1 MNVSRMGII
10 MLIIGLVLLLNSWSS
25 HVPNYA
31 SLSSGEV
38 EANETL
44 SYSVLIAPVGIG
56 NITVGYRRQPGSSV
70 PSTPGMNDSVV
81 LPVHLVVKNP
91 ANQTLIEKDIITPY
105 SFQINF
111 NERGEYA
118 VSVTNKGA
126 GTSSIPM
133 GLIFLETNGNSN
145 READKFILSIILLI
159 CGLALFSINL
169 ITKVIKNKGK
179 NRLPPEPLNTKA
191 PSVNFTVRTQPPAR
205 YTLAANAGP
214 C

>member
-1 MNVSRMGII
+1 MGII
-10 MLIIGLVLLLNSWSS
+10 MLIIGLILLLNSWSS

-31 SLSSGEV
+31 SLSPGQV
-38 EANETL
+38 KANETL

-56 NITVGYRRQPGSSV
+56 NITIGYHRQPGSSV

-105 SFQINF
+105 SFQTNF
-111 NERGEYA
+111 KERGEYA
-118 VSVTNKGA
+118 ISVTNKGA
-126 GTSSIPM
+126 EASSIPM

-145 READKFILSIILLI
+145 RESDKFSLSILFVI

-169 ITKVIKNKGK
+169 ITKVRKKG
-179 NRLPPEPLNTKA
+179 
-191 PSVNFTVRTQPPAR
+191 
-205 YTLAANAGP
+205 
-214 C
+214 